1 LNGTEDLDTPPLHYK
16 SLNEIYDNTSEI
28 ELELD
33 FEGEALLAEVEEPTS
48 YSEAAGNLEWEK
60 AMENEIQSIVKN
72 KTWTL
77 TELPS
82 GHRPIGLKWFFKLKK
97 NADDEVMKHKA
108 RLVAKGYVEKHGI
121 DYDEVFAPVARID
134 IVKLILAMATNR
146 G

>member
-1 LNGTEDLDTPPLHYK
+1 LNGTEDSDTPPLHDK

-48 YSEAAGNLEWEK
+48 YSEAAGNPEWEK
-60 AMENEIQSIVKN
+60 AMENEIQSVVKN

-82 GHRPIGLKWFFKLKK
+82 GHRPIGLKWVFKLKR
-97 NADDEVMKHKA
+97 NADGEVMKHKA
-108 RLVAKGYVEKHGI
+108 RLVAKGYV
-121 DYDEVFAPVARID
+121 
-134 IVKLILAMATNR
+134 
-146 G
+146 